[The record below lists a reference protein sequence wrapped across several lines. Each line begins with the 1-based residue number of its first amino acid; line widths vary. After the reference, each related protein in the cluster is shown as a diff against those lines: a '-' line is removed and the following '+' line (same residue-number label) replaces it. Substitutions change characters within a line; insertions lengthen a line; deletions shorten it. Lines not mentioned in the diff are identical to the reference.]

1 MNPTI
6 ALKIAQDRQRE
17 LRAENRKVLRSST
30 GGRWA
35 RVLEQGRRI
44 RKIATEADY
53 PALDLPNFTVHYP
66 VAR

>member
-1 MNPTI
+1 MNPMI
-6 ALKIAQDRQRE
+6 ALTIAQDRQRE

-35 RVLEQGRRI
+35 GVTERARGI
-44 RKIATEADY
+44 RKAVTTADY